1 MSMFLLSKIT
11 RLGCRLT
18 AFEAVKL
25 AKAEAPGPPMDT
37 IATGVDAGAE
47 MLAADAL
54 IVEKWHFAELWRGV
68 GIGKYSK

>member
-1 MSMFLLSKIT
+1 
-11 RLGCRLT
+11 
-18 AFEAVKL
+18 
-25 AKAEAPGPPMDT
+25 MDT